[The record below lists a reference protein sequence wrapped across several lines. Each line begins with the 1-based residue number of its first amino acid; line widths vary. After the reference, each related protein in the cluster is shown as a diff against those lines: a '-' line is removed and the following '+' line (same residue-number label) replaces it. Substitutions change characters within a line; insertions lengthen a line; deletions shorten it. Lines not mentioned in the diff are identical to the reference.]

1 MAKLYDLLK
10 NNEAWSDR
18 MKEMDPHFF
27 ERLSKTQAP
36 EYLWI
41 GCADSRVPAN
51 EIIGLLP
58 GEVFVHRN
66 IANLV
71 VHTDFNCMSVLEYA
85 VEVLKVKH
93 VLVVGHYGCGGIRAA
108 LDGTHH
114 GLIDNWLYNIKN
126 LYYRNKYRMDS
137 IANEDDRLNFL
148 CELNVMQQVKN
159 VAHTHVV
166 QRAWERGQNL
176 TIHGWIYSLRDGLAK
191 DLGVSIQ
198 SPDELADE
206 FRVVANGLRDG

>member
-1 MAKLYDLLK
+1 MPKLYELLA
-10 NNEAWSDR
+10 NNVKWAEQMTR
-18 MKEMDPHFF
+18 EDPLFF
-27 ERLSKTQAP
+27 ERLAKTQTP

-93 VLVVGHYGCGGIRAA
+93 ILVVGHYGCGGIRAA

-114 GLIDNWLYNIKN
+114 GLIDNWLYSIKN
-126 LYYRNKYRMDS
+126 LYYRNKYRMDA
-137 IANEDDRLNFL
+137 IADEDERMNFL

-159 VAHTHVV
+159 VAHAHVV
-166 QRAWERGQNL
+166 QRAWERGQTL
-176 TIHGWIYSLRDGLAK
+176 HIHGWIYSLKDGLAK
-191 DLGVSIQ
+191 DLGVSIN
-198 SPDELADE
+198 SPDELPDE
-206 FRVVANGLRDG
+206 YRVVNGLKGS

>member
-1 MAKLYDLLK
+1 MPKLYELLS
-10 NNEAWSDR
+10 NNIKWAEQ
-18 MKEMDPHFF
+18 MTQEDPLFF
-27 ERLSKTQAP
+27 ERLAKTQTP

-71 VHTDFNCMSVLEYA
+71 VQTDFNCMSVLEYA

-114 GLIDNWLYNIKN
+114 GLIDNWLYSIKD
-126 LYYRNKYRMDS
+126 LYYRNKYRMDA
-137 IANEDDRLNFL
+137 IAKEDERLNFL

-159 VAHTHVV
+159 VAHSHVA
-166 QRAWERGQNL
+166 QRAWERGQRL
-176 TIHGWIYSLRDGLAK
+176 HVHGWIYSLQDGLAK
-191 DLGVSIQ
+191 DLGVSIN
-198 SPDELADE
+198 SPDELPDE
-206 FRVVANGLRDG
+206 YRVVNGLKDG